1 MHYECQKTHLHQ
13 YKNIT
18 LLMFWGFFYV
28 IQQKLSS
35 GNENLAVKDGLLTY
49 DYEGQGSHAGSVGC
63 CSLLESGN
71 DLQFLDDLDGPK
83 FKTLAEVCSGKKI
96 QTEDKQL
103 PSSLLDTSI
112 NTQSSVSSVM
122 TAQELPPHPQ
132 LQLSANKTGQTL
144 ARETSE
150 SSQIAKESRATMKEG
165 LSTVNEGLTIV
176 KEGMGNQGQMFFLQ
190 QQQQPIY
197 LTSTPILQ
205 PMQYV
210 VQPQA
215 QNTVLLAEAPAT
227 NLQGMVLVN
236 SAQTSPNQSVVLQG
250 QAVLPNIQA
259 QNSGMILV
267 KTSGIQEGSSNFIH
281 SSNLSGSQPMMVV
294 EGKVPAGSL
303 KVLKG
308 KGTIRQQETL
318 QPGVHSGS
326 QSVLVV
332 RGPVNSE
339 GQPVQGAGGL
349 FKKSDSS
356 GFESVLSNERKTST
370 GTQSKIV
377 SSSTSNVKNT
387 PSVHKVM
394 VQKTRETH
402 GRRGF

>member
-1 MHYECQKTHLHQ
+1 M
-13 YKNIT
+13 
-18 LLMFWGFFYV
+18 
-28 IQQKLSS
+28 SS

-49 DYEGQGSHAGSVGC
+49 DYEGHGSHAGSLGC

-71 DLQFLDDLDGPK
+71 DLQFLDDLDGSK

-103 PSSLLDTSI
+103 WSSLPDTSI

-122 TAQELPPHPQ
+122 TAQELAPHPQ
-132 LQLSANKTGQTL
+132 PQLSANKTGQTL

-150 SSQIAKESRATMKEG
+150 SSQIAKESRTTMNEG
-165 LSTVNEGLTIV
+165 LSIVNEGLTTV

-190 QQQQPIY
+190 QQQPVY

-205 PMQYV
+205 PMHYV

-215 QNTVLLAEAPAT
+215 QNTMLLAEAPAT

-236 SAQTSPNQSVVLQG
+236 SAQTSPTQSVVLQG
-250 QAVLPNIQA
+250 QAVLPNMQA

-267 KTSGIQEGSSNFIH
+267 KTSGIQEGSSNLIH
-281 SSNLSGSQPMMVV
+281 SSNLSGAQPMMVV
-294 EGKVPAGSL
+294 EGKLPAGSL

-332 RGPVNSE
+332 RGPVNSK
-339 GQPVQGAGGL
+339 GQQVQGAGGL
-349 FKKSDSS
+349 FQKSDSS

-370 GTQSKIV
+370 GTQSKIL
-377 SSSTSNVKNT
+377 SSSTSNVKKM
-387 PSVHKVM
+387 PSVQKVM
-394 VQKTRETH
+394 VQKTRETD